1 MGEKPSANKVPKMES
16 LLRTRSTISV
26 PESRLKKAAGTRLLP
41 LHSASTVGCSI
52 CDTSGSESE
61 ARRAFAAMKTEL
73 AKILEM
79 NPTVDDPEVRERGR
93 EVEEAISNFVDRFP

>member
-1 MGEKPSANKVPKMES
+1 
-16 LLRTRSTISV
+16 
-26 PESRLKKAAGTRLLP
+26 
-41 LHSASTVGCSI
+41 
-52 CDTSGSESE
+52 
-61 ARRAFAAMKTEL
+61 MKTEL